1 MTCGDVDYY
10 QDGTAR
16 ITIQKG
22 KNQLGRLIVAV
33 REIQPDGVDPAT
45 PVFGLTGE
53 TLANRVSVAARAVV
67 QQQGRWK
74 NGDMVAHY
82 TLGEAAG
89 GALKW
94 LT

>member
-33 REIQPDGVDPAT
+33 RETQPDGVDPAT
-45 PVFGLTGE
+45 PVLGLTGE
-53 TLANRVSVAARAVV
+53 TLANRVSAAARAVV
-67 QQQGRWK
+67 Q
-74 NGDMVAHY
+74 V
-82 TLGEAAG
+82 
-89 GALKW
+89 
-94 LT
+94 